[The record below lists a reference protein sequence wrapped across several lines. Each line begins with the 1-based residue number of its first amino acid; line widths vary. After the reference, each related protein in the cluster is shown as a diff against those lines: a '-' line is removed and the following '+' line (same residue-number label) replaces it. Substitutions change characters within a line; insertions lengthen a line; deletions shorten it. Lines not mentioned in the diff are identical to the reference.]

1 MKRLSIIG
9 AAIALFFTTSCKK
22 LQEGKVVW
30 TGDYVEVD
38 ATVLNAPATG
48 RPWPLLTRV
57 PQGGRPVI
65 TAQDPLITRSS
76 GKVSL
81 RVNLVAPQRA
91 QDETLTFK
99 VVDSV
104 TTAIRD
110 THYKTTGTLKIPANS
125 SFGFIEV
132 EILNPGATTGGAKNL
147 VLELE
152 SSATLKANPNYNLV
166 GISIAQN

>member
-1 MKRLSIIG
+1 MNRLSIISS
-9 AAIALFFTTSCKK
+9 AIALLCITSCKK
-22 LQEGKVVW
+22 LQEDKVIW
-30 TGDYVEVD
+30 NGNYVEVD

-48 RPWPLLTRV
+48 KVYPLLTRV

-76 GKVSL
+76 GTVSL
-81 RVNLVAPQRA
+81 RVNLVAAQRA
-91 QDETLTFK
+91 QEETLTFK

-104 TTAIRD
+104 TTAVRD

-125 SFGFIEV
+125 SFGFIEIH
-132 EILNPGATTGGAKNL
+132 ILNPGATSGGPRNL

-152 SSATLKANPNYNLV
+152 SSATLKANPNYNVV